1 MPGPA
6 SAPSEQEALFFITFA
21 GAKHVPD
28 HHRAA
33 RQVTLF
39 TIHRPDRKN
48 AICKD
53 TALEL
58 QAGFAEF
65 DASDQ
70 RVAVITGSGNDA
82 FSSGADVSNLP
93 ELWRCIPG
101 SGFTTDK
108 PIIAA
113 TAGWVVGGAMVLTMM
128 CDLIVAAENTRFS
141 YPEARL
147 GFTGGM
153 IAGLAARIPHKAAM
167 DLMLL
172 GRPMDA
178 RRAHGIGLVSDV
190 VATGKQVEVAMQQA
204 QTLAAS
210 APWCWPRSSGSSIST
225 CCPRARPKP
234 CPRRCASSTWCARAP
249 TPRRAWLRS
258 GKSALQVYGS
268 LTFGLRDQ
276 HATEVGRPRR

>member
-1 MPGPA
+1 M
-6 SAPSEQEALFFITFA
+6 SQITIE
-21 GAKHVPD
+21 
-28 HHRAA
+28 HHDK
-33 RQVTLF
+33 VTLF
-39 TIHRPDRKN
+39 TINRPERKN

-65 DASDQ
+65 DASEQ
-70 RVAVITGSGNDA
+70 RVAVITGTGNDS

-113 TAGWVVGGAMVLTMM
+113 TAGWVVGGALVLTMM

-172 GRPMDA
+172 GRPMSA
-178 RRAHGIGLVSDV
+178 QRAYDVGLVSDV
-190 VATGKQVEVAMQQA
+190 VETGKHVEVAMEQA
-204 QTLAAS
+204 LALANS
-210 APWCWPRSSGSSIST
+210 APLVLST
-225 CCPRARPKP
+225 IKNFVNQHVLPKSP
-234 CPRRCASSTWCARAP
+234 SEIMSETIRQLGVVRESADTKEGMTAFREKR
-249 TPRRAWLRS
+249 TP
-258 GKSALQVYGS
+258 QY
-268 LTFGLRDQ
+268 T
-276 HATEVGRPRR
+276 GR

>member
-1 MPGPA
+1 MA
-6 SAPSEQEALFFITFA
+6 QITIEQH
-21 GAKHVPD
+21 GK
-28 HHRAA
+28 
-33 RQVTLF
+33 VTLF
-39 TIHRPDRKN
+39 TINRPARKN

-65 DASDQ
+65 DASGQ
-70 RVAVITGSGNDA
+70 RVAVITGTGDDA

-128 CDLIVAAENTRFS
+128 CDLLVAAENTKFS

-153 IAGLAARIPHKAAM
+153 IAGLAARIPHKVAM
-167 DLMLL
+167 EIMLL
-172 GRPMDA
+172 GRTVEA
-178 RRAHGIGLVSDV
+178 RRAYDVGLATDV
-190 VATGKQVEVAMQQA
+190 VPVGRQVEVAMEQA
-204 QTLAAS
+204 EALAKS
-210 APWCWPRSSGSSIST
+210 APLVLTTIKRFVNQHVL
-225 CCPRARPKP
+225 PKSP
-234 CPRRCASSTWCARAP
+234 AEAMAETLRQLNVVRDSEDIQEGMSAFREKRAP
-249 TPRRAWLRS
+249 
-258 GKSALQVYGS
+258 VY
-268 LTFGLRDQ
+268 
-276 HATEVGRPRR
+276 AGR

>member
-1 MPGPA
+1 MA
-6 SAPSEQEALFFITFA
+6 QITIEQH
-21 GAKHVPD
+21 GM
-28 HHRAA
+28 
-33 RQVTLF
+33 VTLF
-39 TIHRPDRKN
+39 TINRPARKN

-65 DASDQ
+65 DASEQ

-167 DLMLL
+167 DLILL

-178 RRAHGIGLVSDV
+178 QRAHGIGLVSDV
-190 VATGKQVEVAMQQA
+190 VPTGKQVEIAMEQA

-210 APWCWPRSSGSSIST
+210 APLVLTTIKRFVNQHVL
-225 CCPRARPKP
+225 PKSP
-234 CPRRCASSTWCARAP
+234 AEAMSVTIRQLNVVRESADIKEGVAAFREKRAP
-249 TPRRAWLRS
+249 
-258 GKSALQVYGS
+258 VY
-268 LTFGLRDQ
+268 T
-276 HATEVGRPRR
+276 GR

>member
-1 MPGPA
+1 M
-6 SAPSEQEALFFITFA
+6 SQITIEQH
-21 GAKHVPD
+21 GK
-28 HHRAA
+28 
-33 RQVTLF
+33 VTLF
-39 TIHRPDRKN
+39 TINRPARKN

-65 DASDQ
+65 DASEQ
-70 RVAVITGSGNDA
+70 RVAVITGAGDDA

-128 CDLIVAAENTRFS
+128 CDLIVAAENTKFS

-172 GRPMDA
+172 GRTMGA
-178 RRAHGIGLVSDV
+178 QRAYDIGLVSDIV
-190 VATGKQVEVAMQQA
+190 PTGKQLETAMEQA
-204 QTLAAS
+204 RTLADS
-210 APWCWPRSSGSSIST
+210 APLVLTTIKRFVNQHVL
-225 CCPRARPKP
+225 PKSP
-234 CPRRCASSTWCARAP
+234 AETLRQLNVVRESDDIKEGVAAFREKR
-249 TPRRAWLRS
+249 TPH
-258 GKSALQVYGS
+258 Y
-268 LTFGLRDQ
+268 T
-276 HATEVGRPRR
+276 GR

>member
-1 MPGPA
+1 MA
-6 SAPSEQEALFFITFA
+6 QITIEQH
-21 GAKHVPD
+21 GK
-28 HHRAA
+28 
-33 RQVTLF
+33 VTLF
-39 TIHRPDRKN
+39 TINRPARKN

-65 DASDQ
+65 DASEQ
-70 RVAVITGSGNDA
+70 RVAVITGAGNDA

-128 CDLIVAAENTRFS
+128 CDLLVAADNTKFS

-153 IAGLAARIPHKAAM
+153 IAGLAARIPHKIAM
-167 DLMLL
+167 DIMLL
-172 GRPMDA
+172 GRTIDA
-178 RRAHGIGLVSDV
+178 QRAYNVGLATDV
-190 VATGKQVEVAMQQA
+190 VPVGQQLETAMQQA
-204 QTLAAS
+204 QTLAN
-210 APWCWPRSSGSSIST
+210 SSPLVLQTIK
-225 CCPRARPKP
+225 RFVNQQVLPKSP
-234 CPRRCASSTWCARAP
+234 SEAMAET
-249 TPRRAWLRS
+249 LRQ
-258 GKSALQVYGS
+258 LNVV
-268 LTFGLRDQ
+268 RDSDDFKEGIAAFREKRVPSYTG
-276 HATEVGRPRR
+276 H

>member
-1 MPGPA
+1 M
-6 SAPSEQEALFFITFA
+6 SQITIEQH
-21 GAKHVPD
+21 GK
-28 HHRAA
+28 
-33 RQVTLF
+33 VTLF
-39 TIHRPDRKN
+39 TINRPARKN

-58 QAGFAEF
+58 QQGFTEF
-65 DASDQ
+65 DASEQ
-70 RVAVITGSGNDA
+70 RVAVITGAGNDA

-128 CDLIVAAENTRFS
+128 CDLLVAANNTKFS

-153 IAGLAARIPHKAAM
+153 ISGLAARIPHKVAM

-172 GRPMDA
+172 GRTVEA
-178 RRAHGIGLVSDV
+178 QRAYDVGLASEIVPV
-190 VATGKQVEVAMQQA
+190 GQQVEVALRQA
-204 QTLAAS
+204 ETLAN
-210 APWCWPRSSGSSIST
+210 SSPMVLRT
-225 CCPRARPKP
+225 LKRFVNQHVMPKGP
-234 CPRRCASSTWCARAP
+234 SELMAET
-249 TPRRAWLRS
+249 LRQL
-258 GKSALQVYGS
+258 KEVNE
-268 LTFGLRDQ
+268 GLD
-276 HATEVGRPRR
+276 AAEGRNAFREKRQPIYTGR

>member
-1 MPGPA
+1 M
-6 SAPSEQEALFFITFA
+6 SQVRIE
-21 GAKHVPD
+21 
-28 HHRAA
+28 HHGK
-33 RQVTLF
+33 VTLF
-39 TIHRPDRKN
+39 TIDRPARRN

-70 RVAVITGSGNDA
+70 RVAVITGSGDES

-167 DLMLL
+167 DLILL
-172 GRPMDA
+172 GRTMDA
-178 RRAHGIGLVSDV
+178 QRAYDIGLISE
-190 VATGKQVEVAMQQA
+190 VAPTGKQVEVAMEQA
-204 QTLAAS
+204 QTLAES
-210 APWCWPRSSGSSIST
+210 APLVLTTIKRFVNQHVL
-225 CCPRARPKP
+225 PKSP
-234 CPRRCASSTWCARAP
+234 SEAMSETMRQLNVVRD
-249 TPRRAWLRS
+249 
-258 GKSALQVYGS
+258 SADIKEGMAAFREKRKPVY
-268 LTFGLRDQ
+268 T
-276 HATEVGRPRR
+276 GR